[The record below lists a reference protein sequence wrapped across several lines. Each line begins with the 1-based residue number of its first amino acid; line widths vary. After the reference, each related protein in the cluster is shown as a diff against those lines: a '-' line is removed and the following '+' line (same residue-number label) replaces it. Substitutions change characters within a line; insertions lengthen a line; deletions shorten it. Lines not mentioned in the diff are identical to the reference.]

1 MTQQVPVPRAS
12 YSRAR
17 ENLIKAVPSN
27 LICSLTCGGKECRYE
42 VLNNWTL
49 EQQAIRGLYSTW
61 ITDNILAMVRPST
74 PLIKEYKIIEQFSQ
88 CNIKSVINM
97 QIPGEHAHCGSPL
110 EPPSGF
116 SYLPEVFMDNNIF
129 FFNFGMPDFGV
140 SSLIRMLDMVKVM
153 AFAEKEGKVAVHC
166 HAGLGRTG
174 VLIACYLVY
183 AAHVNASEA
192 IHFVRLKRPSSI
204 QTQAQ
209 INLVYDFAQ
218 FLVSHFVMY
227 ASVDNSTYRFTLQQY
242 LIRQKHLLHGDEAR
256 KLKNIPKLVHVICK
270 RLIMIALNKTDYS
283 AMQEQ
288 MELEAKRKHLTEMIR
303 QTLSRQKPLSAKA
316 MFKDADNFLHPSI
329 NSFNFWNENEQL
341 LEQRRGLL
349 WTKRSHSDS
358 DLRKIVL
365 EEKVK
370 NLHSSRIPVTKTNSS
385 SSTMTRWKDTE
396 KLLTQKQGAEKV
408 HEDLK
413 IPSERKMSCQTETVC
428 VGNELKNSS
437 FTKYEAN
444 KAPCYKRS
452 VTVMEKSWPDC
463 DSPKS
468 HMSDLSKVVAI
479 AMAAD
484 GCIGKEFQRK
494 TRWFQTEMNKPE
506 RAWGLLLSETDPKVL
521 SYLLWSWF
529 EQLKEPFLSYA
540 DIGLLSSSENKSKHL
555 WALQK
560 CQEETIFC
568 ILDCICQITSM
579 PLSSEEAIIF
589 RMIKSFTQCSE
600 KAKQYSRL
608 SGLFKDIIKEKRKL
622 QFTS

>member
-1 MTQQVPVPRAS
+1 MKPADINMTQQVPVPRAS

-370 NLHSSRIPVTKTNSS
+370 
-385 SSTMTRWKDTE
+385 
-396 KLLTQKQGAEKV
+396 
-408 HEDLK
+408 
-413 IPSERKMSCQTETVC
+413 
-428 VGNELKNSS
+428 
-437 FTKYEAN
+437 
-444 KAPCYKRS
+444 
-452 VTVMEKSWPDC
+452 KSWPDC

-589 RMIKSFTQCSE
+589 RMIKSFTQMKEPSQLSPT
-600 KAKQYSRL
+600 ASPAASDFLYSQ
-608 SGLFKDIIKEKRKL
+608 LFEVNVL
-622 QFTS
+622 GP